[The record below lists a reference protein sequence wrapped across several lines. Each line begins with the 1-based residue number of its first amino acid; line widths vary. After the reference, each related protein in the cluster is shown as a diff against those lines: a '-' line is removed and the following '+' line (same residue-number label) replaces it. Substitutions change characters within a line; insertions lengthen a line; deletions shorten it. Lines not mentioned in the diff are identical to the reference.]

1 MNGKMILCAALGFA
15 VSVISTA
22 ATAHVDVGIGLA
34 IPGPM
39 YDPVQ
44 PEYLPPPPP
53 PPPVYAVP
61 PPPNV
66 YAPAPPVMAYGD
78 GDWREREWREHRE
91 WREYHWRHQ
100 EERERDWH
108 ERHGWSGD

>member
-1 MNGKMILCAALGFA
+1 MNRKMTICAALGFA

-78 GDWREREWREHRE
+78 DDWREHRE
-91 WREYHWRHQ
+91 WREHHWRHQ